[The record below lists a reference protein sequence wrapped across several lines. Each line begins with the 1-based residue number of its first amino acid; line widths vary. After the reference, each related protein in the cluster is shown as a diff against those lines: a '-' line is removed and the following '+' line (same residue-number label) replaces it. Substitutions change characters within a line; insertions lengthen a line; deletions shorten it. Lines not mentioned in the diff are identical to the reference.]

1 VSEDWAEV
9 KVTDAM
15 EAEILKAALE
25 SADIPAVLVG
35 EIAGRLYGITASQ
48 LGSVHV
54 LVPPD
59 RLEEARELIDSSRAI
74 DFPEGD

>member
-1 VSEDWAEV
+1 MSEDWAEV
-9 KVTDAM
+9 KVTDSM

-25 SADIPAVLVG
+25 SIDIPVVLVG
-35 EIAGRLYGITASQ
+35 EAVGRIYGITASD

-59 RLEEARELIDSSRAI
+59 RLDEARDLIDTSEAV